1 MSIFLILF
9 IIFFIA
15 SAVGLYKIFEKAGYP
30 GWYILIPF
38 YNFYIWL
45 KVIKK
50 PLWWYIFL
58 LIPFINV
65 FTVLL
70 MIVEIVKCF
79 GKFGLGAQ
87 ALSVLFPFIYLPYL
101 GFSQNEKYTH
111 PNDRKPV
118 KHSWARE
125 WVDAIIFAVI
135 AATIIRT
142 FLIEAYTIP
151 TPSMEKS
158 LLVGDFLFVSK
169 MAYGPR
175 LPMTPISFPFVH
187 HTLPLTTETKSYV
200 EWIKFPYYRFPGFG
214 DVERNDAV
222 VFNYPDGDTLSV
234 KFQSNRSYYS
244 LVREFGWRAVN
255 NNPSRFGKIISR
267 PVDKRENYIKRCV
280 AMAGDTLQII
290 DQQVYINGEKSE
302 HRGILEYQYLV
313 RVTGNQLNPR
323 VLDQLDVTDKVWP
336 VGPGEFVVTLT
347 DKAAQQLAQVK
358 GVDEVQK
365 LLEPQGKWDRDIFP
379 NAPQYPWNRD
389 NFGPFVI
396 PAAGV
401 TIELSTE
408 NMPLY
413 ERIIRNYELNDLR
426 VTDDKIFINGQET
439 NQYTFRM
446 NYYWMMGDNRHN
458 SADSRYWGVVP
469 EDHIVGKAVF
479 VWFSLDRNK
488 SLLSGRI
495 RWNKLFRI
503 VR

>member
-15 SAVGLYKIFEKAGYP
+15 SVVGLYKIYEKAGYP

-45 KVIKK
+45 KIIKK

-87 ALSVLFPFIYLPYL
+87 ALSVLFPYVYLPYL

-111 PNDRKPV
+111 PDNRKPV
-118 KHSWARE
+118 KNSWARE

-200 EWIKFPYYRFPGFG
+200 EWIKFPYYSFPGFG
-214 DVERNDAV
+214 DVKRNDAV

-244 LVREFGWRAVN
+244 LVREFGWKTVN
-255 NNPSRFGKIISR
+255 NNPSRFGKIIAR

-290 DQQVYINGEKSE
+290 DQQVYINGEKST

-313 RVTGNQLNPR
+313 RVIGNQLNPR
-323 VLDQLDVTDKVWP
+323 ILDQLDVTDKVWP
-336 VGPGEFVVTLT
+336 VGPGEFVLTLT

-358 GVDEVQK
+358 GVEEVQK
-365 LLEPQGKWDRDIFP
+365 LLEPEGKWDRDIFP

-408 NMPLY
+408 NLPLY
-413 ERIIRNYELNDLR
+413 ERVIRNYELNDLQVR
-426 VTDDKIFINGQET
+426 DGRIFINGEET
-439 NQYTFRM
+439 DQYTFQM